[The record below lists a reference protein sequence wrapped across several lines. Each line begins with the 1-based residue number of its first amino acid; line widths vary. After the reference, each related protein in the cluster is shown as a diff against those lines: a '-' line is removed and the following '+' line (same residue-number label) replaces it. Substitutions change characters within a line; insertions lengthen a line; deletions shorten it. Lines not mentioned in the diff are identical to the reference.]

1 MIYARIEDLERYI
14 GLGTAMDTAI
24 RWVLSGAWKGL
35 PAGKTEID
43 GDRVFAL
50 GSTYIPRPERECR
63 YEAHRRYADI
73 QILESGMEFVG
84 FAFAATMEVSTDY
97 SEANDILFLAEG
109 SRVTQADKP
118 VNSVA
123 LPLVP
128 GIALVLFPE
137 DAHMPC
143 VACGENAGAVRK
155 IVVKVRID

>member
-1 MIYARIEDLERYI
+1 MIYTRIEDLKRYI
-14 GLGTAMDTAI
+14 GLGQNMDMAI

-43 GDRVFAL
+43 GDKVFAL
-50 GSTYIPRPERECR
+50 GSTYIPKPESECR
-63 YEAHRRYADI
+63 HEAHRRYADI
-73 QILESGMEFVG
+73 QILESGMEYVG
-84 FAFAATMEVSTDY
+84 FAPAATMEVSTEY

-109 SRVTQADKP
+109 SQVTQAEEP

-128 GIALVLFPE
+128 GVALLLFPE

-143 VACGENAGAVRK
+143 VACVENSGAVKK